1 MRTRLSGPD
10 KIPRMPSIL
19 VLGATGLVGRAA
31 VDLLLD
37 DSRFE
42 RVVTLTRRPLGR
54 PPHPRLEQKVS
65 AMTDLEDDR
74 AAFRCDAIL
83 SALGTTI
90 AKAGSQEAF
99 RAVDFDL
106 PLRAAR
112 MALAEGARH
121 FLLVSSIGADAGSRM
136 FYTRVKGELE
146 DAILALGFRSVT
158 IVRPSLL
165 VGTREDLRP
174 TESIGRYLMALA
186 PARYRPVHG
195 REVAAALLAAA
206 LADHP
211 GATILESEQIRDP
224 FPASRS

>member
-1 MRTRLSGPD
+1 MSV
-10 KIPRMPSIL
+10 SIA
-19 VLGATGLVGRAA
+19 GATGLVGGHCVSEFVTRPEFEPVELLVRRPTPVLASERRA
-31 VDLLLD
+31 VDRIVDFDQLSENQEIL
-37 DSRFE
+37 RTTH
-42 RVVTLTRRPLGR
+42 VV
-54 PPHPRLEQKVS
+54 
-65 AMTDLEDDR
+65 
-74 AAFRCDAIL
+74 
-83 SALGTTI
+83 SALGTTMR
-90 AKAGSQEAF
+90 KAGSKEAF
-99 RAVDFDL
+99 RRVDYDY
-106 PLRAAR
+106 PL
-112 MALAEGARH
+112 ALARLALSRGARH
-121 FLLVSSIGADAGSRM
+121 FLLVSSVGANAESRF

>member
-1 MRTRLSGPD
+1 
-10 KIPRMPSIL
+10 MPSIL
-19 VLGATGLVGRAA
+19 VLGATGLVGRTA

-54 PPHPRLEQKVS
+54 PPHPHLEQKVS

-74 AAFRCDAIL
+74 PAFRCDAIL

-112 MALAEGARH
+112 MGLAEGARH
-121 FLLVSSIGADAGSRM
+121 FLLVSSIGADAASRM

-146 DAILALGFRSVT
+146 DALLRMGWPSVT
-158 IVRPSLL
+158 IVRPSVLL
-165 VGTREDLRP
+165 GHRDELR
-174 TESIGRYLMALA
+174 IGERLGQPLSLLL
-186 PARYRPVHG
+186 PGRWRGVRGEEVARVLV
-195 REVAAALLAAA
+195 EAAALEE
-206 LADHP
+206 
-211 GATILESEQIRDP
+211 GTMILESDAIR
-224 FPASRS
+224 ARARELSRR

>member
-1 MRTRLSGPD
+1 MRMSV
-10 KIPRMPSIL
+10 SIA
-19 VLGATGLVGRAA
+19 GATGLVGGHCVSAFVGRPEFEPVELLVRRPTPVLASERRA
-31 VDLLLD
+31 VDRIVDFDQIPENQEIL
-37 DSRFE
+37 RTTH
-42 RVVTLTRRPLGR
+42 VV
-54 PPHPRLEQKVS
+54 
-65 AMTDLEDDR
+65 
-74 AAFRCDAIL
+74 
-83 SALGTTI
+83 SALGTTMR
-90 AKAGSQEAF
+90 KAGSKEAF
-99 RAVDFDL
+99 RRVDYDY
-106 PLRAAR
+106 PL
-112 MALAEGARH
+112 ALARLALSRGARH
-121 FLLVSSIGADAGSRM
+121 FLLVSSVGANSESRF

-174 TESIGRYLMALA
+174 TKSLGRYLMAFA